1 MGNNKDVSFEKA
13 LARLEELV
21 SKLEEGNLPLEESL
35 ELFAEGIELT
45 KKCSRHLEEA
55 EKQIN
60 ILLEGGDGKP
70 VLREED
76 M

>member
-45 KKCSRHLEEA
+45 KKCSQRLEEA
-55 EKQIN
+55 EKHIS
-60 ILLEGGDGKP
+60 ILLEGEDGKP
-70 VLREED
+70 ILQEED

>member
-1 MGNNKDVSFEKA
+1 MDVSFEKA

-45 KKCSRHLEEA
+45 KKCSRQLEAA

-60 ILLEGGDGKP
+60 ILLEGKDGKP
-70 VLREED
+70 ILQEEEI
-76 M
+76 

>member
-35 ELFAEGIELT
+35 KLFAEGIELT
-45 KKCSRHLEEA
+45 KKCSRQLEAA
-55 EKQIN
+55 EKHIN
-60 ILLEGGDGKP
+60 ILIEGGDGKP
-70 VLREED
+70 MLQEED
-76 M
+76 L

>member
-21 SKLEEGNLPLEESL
+21 CKLEEGNLPLEESL
-35 ELFAEGIELT
+35 GLFAEGIELT
-45 KKCSRHLEEA
+45 KKCSLQLEEA
-55 EKQIN
+55 EKHIS
-60 ILLEGGDGKP
+60 ILLEGGDGRP
-70 VLREED
+70 ILQEED